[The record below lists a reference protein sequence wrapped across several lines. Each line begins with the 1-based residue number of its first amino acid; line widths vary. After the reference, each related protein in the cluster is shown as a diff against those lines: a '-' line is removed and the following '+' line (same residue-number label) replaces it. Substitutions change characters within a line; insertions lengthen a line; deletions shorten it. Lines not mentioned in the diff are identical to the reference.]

1 MLISTIALPTYI
13 PFNSVGET
21 SILRRSGVV
30 VGRDVR
36 EILGEI
42 FLSTDMSKYIKS

>member
-21 SILRRSGVV
+21 SILRSGVV

>member
-1 MLISTIALPTYI
+1 MLISTMALPTDI
-13 PFNSVGET
+13 PINSVGET

-30 VGRDVR
+30 AGRDVR

-42 FLSTDMSKYIKS
+42 FLSTDMSKYIES